1 MIDINHLLPI
11 LHANL
16 MELLRALKPEDWHK
30 PTICK
35 GWSVK
40 DVASHLLDGQL
51 RRLSI
56 GRDRYHSPR
65 IEAPDE
71 GYENLLDHLNG
82 LNASWVEASARISP
96 KLLIGLHEMVGPQYV
111 EYLTSL
117 DPEAKATFNVAWAGE
132 EASLNWMDVAR
143 DYTEQW
149 LHQQQIREALGKPH
163 ANLLTE
169 ELYKPVIDIWM
180 LALPYSYSKLK
191 RPNGTALEIV
201 ISGKVAAG
209 TWHLVKLNDTWEFI
223 EGWDLPTN
231 ARVKIDYRDAWKV
244 LAKNLRGE
252 EARAVLQI
260 KGDEELAYHFADVA
274 AVMA

>member
-1 MIDINHLLPI
+1 MV
-11 LHANL
+11 
-16 MELLRALKPEDWHK
+16 
-30 PTICK
+30 
-35 GWSVK
+35 SY
-40 DVASHLLDGQL
+40 
-51 RRLSI
+51 LS
-56 GRDRYHSPR
+56 S
-65 IEAPDE
+65 
-71 GYENLLDHLNG
+71 

-96 KLLIGLHEMVGPQYV
+96 PLLVALHEMVGPQYV

-117 DPEAKATFNVAWAGE
+117 QPEDKATFAVAWAGE
-132 EASLNWMDVAR
+132 EESLNWMDVAR

-163 ANLLTE
+163 ASLLTE
-169 ELYKPVIDIWM
+169 ELYKPVLGIWM

-191 RPNGTALEIV
+191 RPNGTAIEIV
-201 ISGKVAAG
+201 ISGKVTG
-209 TWHLVKLNDTWEFI
+209 EWHLVKLNDKWEFI

>member
-1 MIDINHLLPI
+1 MINVNHLFPI

-16 MELLRALKPEDWHK
+16 IELLTALKPDDWHK
-30 PTICK
+30 PTLCK

-56 GRDRYHSPR
+56 GRDKYYSPR
-65 IEAPDE
+65 ISPPEE
-71 GYENLLDHLNG
+71 GYENLLSYLND

-96 KLLIGLHEMVGPQYV
+96 KLLLGLHELIGPQYV
-111 EYLTSL
+111 EYITSL
-117 DPEAKATFNVAWAGE
+117 DPDAKATFNVAWAAE
-132 EASLNWMDVAR
+132 DESLNWMDVAR

-149 LHQQQIREALGKPH
+149 LHQQHIREAVGKPH
-163 ANLLTE
+163 ASLLTE
-169 ELYKPVIDIWM
+169 ELFKPVLDIWM
-180 LALPYSYSKLK
+180 LAMPYSYSKLK
-191 RPNGTALEIV
+191 RPNGTAIEIV

-209 TWHLVKLNDTWEFI
+209 TWHLVKLNDKWEFI

-231 ARVKIDYRDAWKV
+231 ARVKVDYRDAWKV

-260 KGDEELAYHFADVA
+260 KGDEELAYQFADVA